1 MQFLIILAIVAGSV
15 VLLSVGVILRKDH
28 KFRSEHISEN
38 KLMRE
43 RGIECATAQDRKAR
57 KFLSLRN
64 DYLIIDN

>member
-1 MQFLIILAIVAGSV
+1 MLQTFLIILAIVAGSV

-43 RGIECATAQDRKAR
+43 RGIECATAQDRKERSR
-57 KFLSLRN
+57 K
-64 DYLIIDN
+64 